1 MLQIY
6 IKKTLYGVPSLA
18 FKDISSAFATKTA
31 VLLAAHSHK
40 SKHVMPDTYICL
52 TSHVKKSTT
61 FSRGKAKKFLPTRCL
76 SVIYSIDI

>member
-52 TSHVKKSTT
+52 TSHVKKKSHLCHGKKQRN
-61 FSRGKAKKFLPTRCL
+61 FSPRAA
-76 SVIYSIDI
+76 